1 MRSRSL
7 AVLALALAAC
17 GNYSTDDIAFI
28 EALPPPEALSVAL
41 PRPQPQA
48 APAGGQ
54 AATTCGPLGAATEW
68 TQALDTGTK
77 LNAGLGW
84 ILGAVDLARSR
95 EPSERHRD
103 WRAWGPF
110 PDGKHPGFQIRV
122 VVSRSVGSDGIPVY
136 AFAFETLGGAAVD
149 WTPLIDGRFI
159 GASGRTGRGEV
170 TLRFATIRA
179 LGLNDQPTDPMVDV
193 TILYDRTGD
202 PRTLALSIPLGAG
215 FGLVDFDYGFQS
227 WASGDAHID
236 FAIQDLRGDRVV
248 TQAGF
253 LPSGA
258 GRGEVTL
265 YPANPPPVS
274 YQYTVCWDETGCVT
288 AVADIFN
295 VSGHC
300 GAASSCVTPNWDA
313 ICPRVK

>member
-1 MRSRSL
+1 MRSPSL
-7 AVLALALAAC
+7 AALALALAAC

-41 PRPQPQA
+41 PTPRAQA
-48 APAGGQ
+48 ALGAGQ
-54 AATTCGPLGAATEW
+54 TAVTCGPLGAATEW
-68 TQALDTGTK
+68 TQALATGTK
-77 LNAGLGW
+77 MNAGLGW

-103 WRAWGPF
+103 WRVWGPF
-110 PDGKHPGFQIRV
+110 PDGSHPGFEIRLLMT
-122 VVSRSVGSDGIPVY
+122 RSEGADGIPVY
-136 AFAFETLGGAAVD
+136 AFSFDARRSGID
-149 WTPLIDGRFI
+149 WTALIDGRFV
-159 GASGRTGRGEV
+159 GASGRTGHGNV
-170 TLRFATIRA
+170 TLHFATIRA
-179 LGLNDQPTDPMVDV
+179 LGLSDQPDDPAVDV
-193 TILYDRTGD
+193 PIDYDRTGD
-202 PRTLALSIPLGAG
+202 PRTLALSIPLGAAG

-236 FAIQDLRGDRVV
+236 FAIQDLRGNRVV

-265 YPANPPPVS
+265 YPANPPPAS

-288 AVADIFN
+288 AVADFFN
-295 VSGHC
+295 VSGRC

-313 ICPRVK
+313 ICPQVK